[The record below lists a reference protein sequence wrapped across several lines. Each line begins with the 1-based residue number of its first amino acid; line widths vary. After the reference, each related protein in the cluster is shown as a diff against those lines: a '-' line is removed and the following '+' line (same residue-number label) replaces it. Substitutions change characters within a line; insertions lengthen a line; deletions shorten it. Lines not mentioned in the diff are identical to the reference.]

1 MNKLKDCVAIVTGA
15 AQGIGAAI
23 AREFSKEGAVV
34 APVDIER
41 ELLDGLCCDL
51 ADRGITTHP
60 GFFDLTDTSA
70 YTEFVDSVAQRFG
83 RVDILVNNAAIC
95 IYNDILNDRLTDWR
109 RVIAVDLEAVY
120 FGSKQVAPLMAKQG
134 RGRIVSLSSLQAYAT
149 DGRAG
154 AYCAAKGGIVSLT
167 QSMAVELAPYGVLVN
182 AIAPG
187 CIHTP
192 MSIIDG
198 VDETKTDFFQTWY
211 IEKRKIPLGRPGEP
225 EEIARVAV
233 FLASDDSSY
242 MTGHTLVVDGGLSI
256 TF

>member
-1 MNKLKDCVAIVTGA
+1 MNRLKDRVAIVTGA
-15 AQGIGAAI
+15 GQGIGAAI
-23 AREFSKEGAVV
+23 ASEFSKEGAII
-34 APVDIER
+34 APVDINQEPLEGFCR
-41 ELLDGLCCDL
+41 KL
-51 ADRGITTHP
+51 ADTGSVTHP
-60 GFFDLTDTSA
+60 GVFDLTDTTA
-70 YTEFVDSVAQRFG
+70 YTNFVDSVFQRFG
-83 RVDILVNNAAIC
+83 QIDILVNNAALC
-95 IYNDILNDRLTDWR
+95 IYGDILNDRLTDWR
-109 RVIAVDLEAVY
+109 RMIAVDLEAVY
-120 FGSKQVAPLMAKQG
+120 YGSKLVAPIMAKQS
-134 RGRIVSLSSLQAYAT
+134 RGRIVSLSSVQAYAT

-154 AYCAAKGGIVSLT
+154 AYCAAKGGIFSLT
-167 QSMAVELAPYGVLVN
+167 HSMAVELAPHGVLVN

-198 VDETKTDFFQTWY
+198 TDETTTEFFQTWY
-211 IEKRKIPLGRPGEP
+211 VKNRKIPLGRPGEP

>member
-1 MNKLKDCVAIVTGA
+1 MDKLKDRVAIVTGA
-15 AQGIGAAI
+15 GQGIGAAI

-34 APVDIER
+34 AAVDINGEPLGEVCR
-41 ELLDGLCCDL
+41 ELNQRGVAQPGIFDL
-51 ADRGITTHP
+51 ADADSYAKFI
-60 GFFDLTDTSA
+60 
-70 YTEFVDSVAQRFG
+70 DSVFQRFG
-83 RVDILVNNAAIC
+83 RIDILVNNAAIC
-95 IYNDILNDRLTDWR
+95 IYADILNDRLTDWR
-109 RVIAVDLEAVY
+109 RVISVNLEAVY
-120 FGSKQVAPLMAKQG
+120 SGSKLVAPIMAKQG
-134 RGRIVSLSSLQAYAT
+134 RGRIVSLSSVQAYAT

-154 AYCAAKGGIVSLT
+154 SYCAAKGGIVSLT
-167 QSMAVELAPYGVLVN
+167 QSMAVELAPYGILVN

-198 VDETKTDFFQTWY
+198 TDETQTEFFQTWY
-211 IEKRKIPLGRPGEP
+211 VKNRKIPLGRAGEP

-233 FLASDDSSY
+233 FLASEDSSY